1 MNKAPGFVIRW
12 YNSLRFKLP
21 LIFLVLFL
29 LIAASIFFTL
39 HTQGQKLLDEIAYA
53 KITQA
58 GLKVVDELQVR
69 TAKATTL
76 ASSLANLAQAL
87 PADVGLHKRLI
98 PRLLNIQGT
107 EHFIAGGGIWPPPYQ
122 FDSGIERRSF
132 FWGRDRQGKL
142 RYYEDYNAPK
152 TPGYHREEWYV
163 PARYLAP
170 GHAYWSK
177 SYIDPYSLLPM
188 VTVTVPMHDA
198 GKFIGAATVDLKL
211 EGLHSLLEKVTR
223 PFAGYAFAVDRNGT
237 FLSFPDEQLARKTRQ
252 TAGDTSIIPYIKL
265 SELAQNL
272 PVFSSIAEILNRENQ
287 LIQAMARDTPA
298 FDPQLTARLAAESYQ
313 IDAREAQLISVSLSN
328 PLQERPL
335 AKNFL
340 FQQDYFL
347 QQPVFVSVIT
357 MPGTFWRIITV
368 MPYNAALHRGEEIF
382 SRLLEVMLLAVSLPC
397 CSLPC

>member
-29 LIAASIFFTL
+29 LITASIFFTL

-142 RYYEDYNAPK
+142 HYR
-152 TPGYHREEWYV
+152 
-163 PARYLAP
+163 
-170 GHAYWSK
+170 
-177 SYIDPYSLLPM
+177 
-188 VTVTVPMHDA
+188 
-198 GKFIGAATVDLKL
+198 
-211 EGLHSLLEKVTR
+211 
-223 PFAGYAFAVDRNGT
+223 
-237 FLSFPDEQLARKTRQ
+237 
-252 TAGDTSIIPYIKL
+252 
-265 SELAQNL
+265 
-272 PVFSSIAEILNRENQ
+272 
-287 LIQAMARDTPA
+287 
-298 FDPQLTARLAAESYQ
+298 
-313 IDAREAQLISVSLSN
+313 
-328 PLQERPL
+328 
-335 AKNFL
+335 
-340 FQQDYFL
+340 
-347 QQPVFVSVIT
+347 
-357 MPGTFWRIITV
+357 
-368 MPYNAALHRGEEIF
+368 
-382 SRLLEVMLLAVSLPC
+382 
-397 CSLPC
+397 